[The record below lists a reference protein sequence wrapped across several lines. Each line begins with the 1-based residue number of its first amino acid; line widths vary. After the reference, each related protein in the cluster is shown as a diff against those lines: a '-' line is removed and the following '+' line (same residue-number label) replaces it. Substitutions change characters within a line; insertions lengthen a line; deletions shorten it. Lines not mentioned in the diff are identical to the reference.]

1 MLNLQYLKTQ
11 DFSFACTWPSPARC
25 LHTFSCEMDPDT
37 IFKIVRDTVQ
47 DAVKAATST
56 LVNVSFMEDLINKL
70 KNELQDSFNL
80 ELEKATKPLACK
92 ISALEAKAEVHEAH
106 MKNLEEQL
114 GRCESNMQEK
124 FKEYDNAFMAQGIQ
138 LDDMEQYSRRTCLRI
153 FGVPL
158 ETPSSARENCKAKVV
173 EICREME
180 VEIED
185 KDIDRAHRIGKK
197 YNEGGINHQAIIV
210 KFHSWDKRTTVYR
223 GRKKLSGKSIR
234 LDLTQRR
241 AKLLSQSKLLVA
253 ENAGVE
259 AVFVDVNCRL
269 GLKTV
274 KGDLKFFNTKLEF
287 FKLLDDLA

>member
-11 DFSFACTWPSPARC
+11 DFSFPCTWPSPARC
-25 LHTFSCEMDPDT
+25 LHTFSCEMDPNT
-37 IFKIVRDTVQ
+37 IVKIVRDTVQ

-80 ELEKATKPLACK
+80 ELEKATKALACK

-114 GRCESNMQEK
+114 GRESNMQEK

-138 LDDMEQYSRRTCLRI
+138 LDGMEQYSRRTCLRI

-158 ETPSSARENCKAKVV
+158 ETPPSARENCKAKVI
-173 EICREME
+173 EICSEME

-185 KDIDRAHRIGKK
+185 EDIDRAHDISKK
-197 YNEGGINHQAIIV
+197 YNAGGINHQAIIV
-210 KFHSWDKRTTVYR
+210 KFHSWDKRTAVYQ
-223 GRKKLSGKSIR
+223 GRKKLTGKSIR
-234 LDLTQRR
+234 LDLTQSR
-241 AKLLSQSKLLVA
+241 AKLLGQSKLLVA
-253 ENAGVE
+253 ENTGVE

-269 GLKTV
+269 ELKTV
-274 KGDLKFFNTKLEF
+274 EGDRKFFNTKLEF